1 LYSARGRGTAIL
13 SRVWADGG
21 AAPDGRLQ
29 VGAVCVPERHETI
42 SGDAWSV
49 DHRAEGARILVVD
62 GLGHG
67 PDAHRA
73 ARRAVEAAAEERG
86 GPAAVIDACHHALRS
101 TRGAALA
108 MAELDLERGRVR
120 FAGVGNL
127 AGAVLGRARRQNM
140 VSSNG
145 TAGQGVVRVR
155 EFDYRWE
162 AGSLLVMATDGL
174 ATRWALDDYPGLA
187 ARDPALVAGVLYRD
201 HNRGRDDVT
210 VVAVRERPGD
220 EGPPA

>member
-1 LYSARGRGTAIL
+1 
-13 SRVWADGG
+13 
-21 AAPDGRLQ
+21 
-29 VGAVCVPERHETI
+29 
-42 SGDAWSV
+42 
-49 DHRAEGARILVVD
+49 
-62 GLGHG
+62 
-67 PDAHRA
+67 
-73 ARRAVEAAAEERG
+73 
-86 GPAAVIDACHHALRS
+86 
-101 TRGAALA
+101 
-108 MAELDLERGRVR
+108 
-120 FAGVGNL
+120 
-127 AGAVLGRARRQNM
+127 M